1 MMNKK
6 MVIFDID
13 GVLANFEG
21 TLVEYLREKYGK
33 DAFANR
39 SMYSIEGRFANRKDI
54 LADALAFTADPNS
67 YYGLEPIIKGVEL
80 AGALIAR
87 DYPVLFLSGRPQVAQ
102 ETTIRWLR
110 KYVEGYDLALG
121 AACVGS
127 LKMKRILSPEV
138 KDLIEFVVDDNP
150 EIVAELNKS
159 DIIAYAWSQP
169 WNAGTYPVI
178 IPDNNH
184 CADVFKNKFDK
195 AVPFFDQWS

>member
-1 MMNKK
+1 MNKK

-33 DAFANR
+33 DASANR
-39 SMYSIEGRFANRKDI
+39 NMYSIEGRFAKRKDI

-67 YYGLEPIIKGVEL
+67 YYGLEPIEKGIDLVSQ
-80 AGALIAR
+80 LIDR
-87 DYPVLFLSGRPQVAQ
+87 DYPMLFLSGRPQVAQ
-102 ETTIRWLR
+102 EMTIRWLR
-110 KYVEGYDLALG
+110 KNIKDYDLALG
-121 AACVGS
+121 AACLGS

-150 EIVAELNKS
+150 EIVAELNKNG
-159 DIIAYAWSQP
+159 IIAYAWSQP
-169 WNAGTYPVI
+169 WNTGAYPVI
-178 IPDNNH
+178 VPDNNH